1 MKEIKINKELLEMY
15 NCLPRDFIDIAKGAS
30 FGGFRQMLP
39 ERTSTALIGVEV
51 LYEAWR
57 DINAAEN
64 EENEWFKY
72 NS

>member
-1 MKEIKINKELLEMY
+1 MKEIKINQDLLELY

-39 ERTSTALIGVEV
+39 ERTSAALIGVEA

-57 DINAAEN
+57 DINSADSES
-64 EENEWFKY
+64 NEWFKFL
-72 NS
+72 S